1 VVLCLL
7 LLLSVTFA
15 WYRQRRSAGLVAW
28 PDWRRWRAGE
38 RAARIKV
45 VAATR
50 LDQRTSLYEVE
61 WDGRRLLLANG
72 ERGVSLLCGAE
83 AASAEQAAGAAR

>member
-28 PDWRRWRAGE
+28 PDWRRWHAGE